1 MKILLIS
8 PFIPYPLNSG
18 GNQAVFSMI
27 DNLRK
32 KHSVSMLLQARRDS
46 EDVKAL
52 RELWP
57 DVRFFIY
64 GGRAGKK
71 RFLSLK
77 QRVIS
82 YFAGSFARKYNR
94 FFFRFWPKNPDMES
108 MLRVRTLINLRPIEL
123 DYGYCEFVREVSG
136 QGFDV
141 VQVEFNGLIDLCYY
155 LPDDVVKVFV
165 HHEIGFV
172 RRENEL
178 SLLESPAFE
187 DLAHYRQEKDMEIS
201 ALRRYDHI
209 VTLTDTDKTILSGY
223 IPEDRIY
230 VSPAVVKQEKSRP
243 FRECGR
249 EFVFVGGSDHFP
261 NYDGM
266 NWLCE
271 CVLPLLREAVPD
283 FKVYV
288 VGSWNKHA
296 RKAICRKNREVEF
309 TGFVRDV
316 HEFLNGRIAIVPIRI
331 GSGMRMKILDA
342 VWSASPF
349 ITTGKGVEGQYFI
362 DGTDCIIADTP
373 QEFAASMVR
382 LPGDVDLQKK
392 LTDNAL
398 NKIKKSYDPESM
410 LRIRADFYETLKQKQ

>member
-266 NWLCE
+266 NNPD
-271 CVLPLLREAVPD
+271 VKSNLLKGISTYIFGHEYCD
-283 FKVYV
+283 F
-288 VGSWNKHA
+288 
-296 RKAICRKNREVEF
+296 
-309 TGFVRDV
+309 
-316 HEFLNGRIAIVPIRI
+316 
-331 GSGMRMKILDA
+331 
-342 VWSASPF
+342 
-349 ITTGKGVEGQYFI
+349 
-362 DGTDCIIADTP
+362 TDII
-373 QEFAASMVR
+373 QEFYYVSPYDLCILLESLECDEIITSQYLGSSSIILQVLFNCSQAINVEP
-382 LPGDVDLQKK
+382 LP
-392 LTDNAL
+392 
-398 NKIKKSYDPESM
+398 PEQ
-410 LRIRADFYETLKQKQ
+410 I